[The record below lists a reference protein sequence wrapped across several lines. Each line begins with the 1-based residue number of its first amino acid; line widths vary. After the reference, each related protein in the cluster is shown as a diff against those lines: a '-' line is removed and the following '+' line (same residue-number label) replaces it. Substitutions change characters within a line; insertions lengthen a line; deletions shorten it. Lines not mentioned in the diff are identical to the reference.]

1 MPKTADPLPVMDA
14 AVAPAVRKRST
25 ISAMGGQRERAN
37 GSRSLPART
46 HVSTS
51 LERPPSRVCLKRA
64 MLLIFKLDV
73 NDAEARARS
82 EERRV
87 GKECRSRWSPYH

>member
-1 MPKTADPLPVMDA
+1 MPKTADPLPVMEV
-14 AVAPAVRKRST
+14 AVAPAVRKRSV
-25 ISAMGGQRERAN
+25 ISAMEGQRERAA

-51 LERPPSRVCLKRA
+51 LARLPSKDCLKRA

-73 NDAEARARS
+73 NDAEATA
-82 EERRV
+82 
-87 GKECRSRWSPYH
+87 